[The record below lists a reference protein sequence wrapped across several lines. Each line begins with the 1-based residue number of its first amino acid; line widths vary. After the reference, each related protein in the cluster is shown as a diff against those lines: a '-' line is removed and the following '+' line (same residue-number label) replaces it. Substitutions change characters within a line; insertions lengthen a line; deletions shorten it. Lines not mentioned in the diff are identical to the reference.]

1 MKGEVLSMSTR
12 NFTRLEKEV
21 DRLVLLLPDAVVQR
35 CLGMSDDVYD
45 TLDGIQIL
53 AAMHTET

>member
-1 MKGEVLSMSTR
+1 VKGEVLSMSNR

-21 DRLVLLLPDAVVQR
+21 DRLVLLLSDAVVQR
-35 CLGMSDDVYD
+35 CLGMPDDVYD

-53 AAMHTET
+53 AAMNTKT

>member
-1 MKGEVLSMSTR
+1 MKGEVLSMSTL

-21 DRLVLLLPDAVVQR
+21 DRLVLLLPDAVVQT
-35 CLGMSDDVYD
+35 CLGMPDDVCD

-53 AAMHTET
+53 ADVHTKT